1 MKIYAEETAS
11 NSHKATA
18 YLPFRLSIRNVYRMV
33 QRNPPKIMSNQLHFR
48 VKSSR
53 DTLCDP
59 LFPGV
64 LIIWRRIVP
73 FTVTRVHE
81 RARRIAAHSPIF
93 PPHLFRKYITTPNVC
108 CRGCVRD
115 VTRVQNGLTSCNSLV
130 VIWHSTFP
138 ILILVPSGHWRP
150 EFTQPRA
157 HHLGGHLTIPL
168 SSYIRRE
175 ENRTKISVQKTTFP
189 AASANGPNHSP
200 SFHTFFAPISST

>member
-1 MKIYAEETAS
+1 MHPIFSVHKCHSRNKIRATVDLNFPASQAQQYPTVQKSLVIKLFFATFHETLSLWKLSKKSQTRETDISRTFHRLMKIYAEETAS

-53 DTLCDP
+53 DSLCDP

-81 RARRIAAHSPIF
+81 RARGIAAHSPIF

-130 VIWHSTFP
+130 VI
-138 ILILVPSGHWRP
+138 
-150 EFTQPRA
+150 
-157 HHLGGHLTIPL
+157 
-168 SSYIRRE
+168 
-175 ENRTKISVQKTTFP
+175 
-189 AASANGPNHSP
+189 
-200 SFHTFFAPISST
+200 